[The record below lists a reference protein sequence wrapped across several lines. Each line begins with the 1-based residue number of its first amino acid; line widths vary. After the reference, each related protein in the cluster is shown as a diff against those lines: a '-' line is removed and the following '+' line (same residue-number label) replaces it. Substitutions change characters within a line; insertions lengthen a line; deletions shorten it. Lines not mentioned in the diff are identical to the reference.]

1 VDDFVKKSSIVYFSE
16 GGLNRLGSD
25 IVRIAE
31 LEGLEA
37 HGKSV
42 SVRLKGEGEP
52 RQ

>member
-1 VDDFVKKSSIVYFSE
+1 VDDFVKKSSIVWFSE
-16 GGLNRLGSD
+16 AGLNRLGGD

-42 SVRLKGEGEP
+42 RMRLQQTD
-52 RQ
+52 RN

>member
-1 VDDFVKKSSIVYFSE
+1 VDDFIKKSSIVYFSE

-42 SVRLKGEGEP
+42 SIRL
-52 RQ
+52 RQDSE